1 MRRNLVWGIFAGTT
15 AVLAIF
21 FLRQTFPR
29 EIVQRERP
37 SRHALLFPESSKPKS
52 FRMNGIDFD
61 VRGPGTV
68 LVEGYSLSFEGI
80 DNDHRYLLTHHL
92 VQAKKLLPADVGI
105 VATYAETQACVEI
118 FGREEKPDEQV
129 TKAIRPLLQIIFPT
143 QYENAWTQNPYDKK
157 VWRFTGY
164 NSKK

>member
-1 MRRNLVWGIFAGTT
+1 MRQKFLWGAFAVTVV
-15 AVLAIF
+15 VLAIVS
-21 FLRQTFPR
+21 LRQIFPR

-80 DNDHRYLLTHHL
+80 DNEYRYLLTHHL

-129 TKAIRPLLQIIFPT
+129 TKAIRPILQIIFPT
-143 QYENAWTQNPYDKK
+143 QYENDWTQNPYDKK
-157 VWRFTGY
+157 VWRLTGY
-164 NSKK
+164 NKK